1 MTDENDEMTATVA
14 AGPGS
19 RLHERHATPHKPTQ
33 KRGQLVSW
41 DWSGRIRTCH
51 TSPLSTDARRDT
63 PTGLDSYLACQ
74 GYQLP
79 IHVENVNQRERSGR
93 LDTFIAENTFC
104 GVVFHQLG
112 LISLVVLI
120 SLTTKRHGLLPSA
133 AFGRVVV
140 ASRQFGPG
148 L

>member
-1 MTDENDEMTATVA
+1 M
-14 AGPGS
+14 PGET
-19 RLHERHATPHKPTQ
+19 LQ
-33 KRGQLVSW
+33 
-41 DWSGRIRTCH
+41 
-51 TSPLSTDARRDT
+51 
-63 PTGLDSYLACQ
+63 TGLDSYLACQ

-79 IHVENVNQRERSGR
+79 IHVENVNRRGRSGR

-120 SLTTKRHGLLPSA
+120 SLTTKRHGFLSSA
-133 AFGRVVV
+133 AFGRALV